1 MGRYPDDWDTRRKRV
16 YRRDE
21 YSCNNCAREGGPHGD
36 HELHAHHIVPIAS
49 GGTHNET
56 NLVTLCKAC
65 HRSIHNKN
73 YKAPTHAGLPEQTG
87 YNVEYEPMDPDTVFQ
102 IYVTLFVAAIFGFIL
117 LAAFW

>member
-73 YKAPTHAGLPEQTG
+73 YKAPTHAGLPEPG
-87 YNVEYEPMDPDTVFQ
+87 SSLMEN
-102 IYVTLFVAAIFGFIL
+102 IYVRRTVEISSLVVAIIVWVYL
-117 LAAFW
+117 LSLVV